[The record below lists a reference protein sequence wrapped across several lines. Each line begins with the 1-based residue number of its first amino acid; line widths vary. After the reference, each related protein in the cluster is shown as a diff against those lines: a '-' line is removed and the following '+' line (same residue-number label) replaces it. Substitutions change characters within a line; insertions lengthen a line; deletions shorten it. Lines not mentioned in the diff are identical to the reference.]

1 MKKYNN
7 GMLNYVNGMSIE
19 ELRLKGQELI
29 DNLHSRENLHDI
41 FDVLI
46 DRLEEAELQRN
57 AAFEALKQA
66 KKTLKKALKM
76 IKPKEDEEH
85 KPEDCRYYVDQ
96 WLYGVQG
103 RCIGTM
109 EMDPCKGENCPNW
122 KPKEESK

>member
-7 GMLNYVNGMSIE
+7 GMLDYVNGMSIE

-57 AAFEALKQA
+57 ASLAALKQA
-66 KKTLKKALKM
+66 KKTLKAALKTVNS
-76 IKPKEDEEH
+76 K
-85 KPEDCRYYVDQ
+85 R
-96 WLYGVQG
+96 
-103 RCIGTM
+103 
-109 EMDPCKGENCPNW
+109 KGEQ
-122 KPKEESK
+122 